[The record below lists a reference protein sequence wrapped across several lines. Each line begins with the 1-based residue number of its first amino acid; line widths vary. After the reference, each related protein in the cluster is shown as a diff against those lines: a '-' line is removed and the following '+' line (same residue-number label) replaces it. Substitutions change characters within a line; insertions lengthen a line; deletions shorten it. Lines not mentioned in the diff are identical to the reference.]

1 MESDVRTDDLGKQCR
16 VQILVGRRR
25 SWRTLWLR
33 SEPVWETCW
42 YGVPTAYS
50 RDMKGST
57 LVISDLNELLRYA
70 LVDPAELEW
79 TP

>member
-1 MESDVRTDDLGKQCR
+1 MKTDDLGKQCR

-42 YGVPTAYS
+42 YGVPTGYS
-50 RDMKGST
+50 RDMRGST
-57 LVISDLNELLRYA
+57 LMISDMKNELLRYK
-70 LVDPAELEW
+70 LVEPGAELEW